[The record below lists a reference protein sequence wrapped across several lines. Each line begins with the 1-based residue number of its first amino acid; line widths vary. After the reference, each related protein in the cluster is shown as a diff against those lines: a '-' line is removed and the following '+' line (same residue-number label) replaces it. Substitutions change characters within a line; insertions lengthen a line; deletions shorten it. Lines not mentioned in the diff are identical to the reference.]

1 VKVTMLLCDAA
12 QVSDGKLYILGGG
25 WSMTGPDPVPS
36 AVALKIDV
44 DWHEAEASHHWELF
58 LEDADGRPVLM
69 ETPDGTQ
76 PVEVR
81 GEFTVSQPP
90 GIPEGSPIDVALAVN
105 LGPIPLAPGTRFAW
119 RLTIDGE
126 ALPGAS
132 LGFTTRPR
140 QVVQP

>member
-1 VKVTMLLCDAA
+1 MLLCDAA

-44 DWHEAEASHHWELF
+44 DWHEAETSHHWELF
-58 LEDADGRPVLM
+58 LEDADGRPVFM

-81 GEFTVSQPP
+81 GEPGPDPP
-90 GIPEGSPIDVALAVN
+90 GPRHPVR
-105 LGPIPLAPGTRFAW
+105 LAPDHRRRLAPRGVAGVHDAPSPGTAG
-119 RLTIDGE
+119 I
-126 ALPGAS
+126 
-132 LGFTTRPR
+132 TRTAGR
-140 QVVQP
+140 ILRGTQP